1 MMCPAPGACHPRRL
15 RFQWTTC
22 QPPVPSPSSTAVV
35 LTTTSSPTPT
45 EPVRPVR
52 TTARLPSSSPTRC
65 SPARSARTDVTAA
78 VTKLGT
84 GPDAP
89 RSERADELLDPLVA
103 ALEGV
108 LA

>member
-1 MMCPAPGACHPRRL
+1 CRP
-15 RFQWTTC
+15 
-22 QPPVPSPSSTAVV
+22 PSPSLRSPALVWTP
-35 LTTTSSPTPT
+35 TSSPTAT

-65 SPARSARTDVTAA
+65 SPARSARTDATAA

-108 LA
+108 LAQDGALGLVVELQV